1 MSGLFGKRLIIGSRS
16 AINTALPR
24 IRAATAIEIEDVG
37 EIPVP
42 FNINTRTNATICK
55 ATKKKIVG
63 GSSSKNSFLSVV
75 DSLVMELNSDESCR
89 FHGSCSR
96 IWLGRMRRGF
106 HYRRDQ
112 RIGQKGGRPLRAA
125 RPESFLIT
133 GRCLCS
139 PPPPLASFSP
149 SPLSRH

>member
-1 MSGLFGKRLIIGSRS
+1 MS

-24 IRAATAIEIEDVG
+24 MRAATATEIEDSG

-42 FNINTRTNATICK
+42 LSINTRTNVTICR

-63 GSSSKNSFLSVV
+63 GSNAKNSSLSLV
-75 DSLVMELNSDESCR
+75 DSLVMELNSDQSCR

-112 RIGQKGGRPLRAA
+112 RIGQK
-125 RPESFLIT
+125 
-133 GRCLCS
+133 
-139 PPPPLASFSP
+139 
-149 SPLSRH
+149 